1 MLQWASLYCT
11 EFFSL
16 GIIVVEL
23 LLSGICICHIYWE
36 LSNYVLFDTHQLC
49 TSLCFSRPMPKDYTT
64 YCFPVC
70 WVLRISH
77 SWFHFAFLKFLVRL
91 SPPPHTYL
99 FAIWIFCDLCLS
111 LVHFSIG
118 LSFSHWLMDSFIF
131 WILIICN
138 YTHWKY
144 HFLSCGLSF
153 SFVYGIFFC
162 LVWLLDEMVISFLSF
177 MAYVPF
183 PPPLQGYNSA
193 VLFHI

>member
-1 MLQWASLYCT
+1 MLQWTSLYCT
-11 EFFSL
+11 GFFSL
-16 GIIVVEL
+16 GIIVVAL

-49 TSLCFSRPMPKDYTT
+49 TSLCFSRLMPKDYTT
-64 YCFPVC
+64 YCFPIC

-91 SPPPHTYL
+91 SPPLPHTHTFICHLSFLWLTCAYL
-99 FAIWIFCDLCLS
+99 SF

-118 LSFSHWLMDSFIF
+118 LSFSHWLMASFIF

-144 HFLSCGLSF
+144 HFLGCGLSF
-153 SFVYGIFFC
+153 SFVYGFFFYYYF
-162 LVWLLDEMVISFLSF
+162 LV
-177 MAYVPF
+177 
-183 PPPLQGYNSA
+183 
-193 VLFHI
+193 